1 MSVIDFDHINIRT
14 ANVAAMTSFYTEV
27 LGLEEGWRP
36 DFSFP
41 GSWLYLAGRSLI
53 HLRGVDTT
61 PGATEVRIE
70 HLDFRAT
77 GLNAFPRTLR
87 ERRVTVEQKAHG

>member
-1 MSVIDFDHINIRT
+1 MV
-14 ANVAAMTSFYTEV
+14 
-27 LGLEEGWRP
+27 
-36 DFSFP
+36 
-41 GSWLYLAGRSLI
+41 YLADRPLI
-53 HLRGVDTT
+53 HLRGIDIT

-87 ERRVTVEQKAHG
+87 ERRVTDNVNVSPSNKKRMVNVYDPDNNHVEI